1 MDYPNIDGAV
11 IALDSET
18 TGLKWWTDDIFGFS
32 VSVGDKDYYWDV
44 RDQPQSLDWL
54 ADSIGSVERAYLHH
68 AKFDAHMFREAG
80 VDLPLERCV
89 CTMVRA
95 ALIDEH
101 LPTYGLDFV
110 GKKCIGVGKDDS
122 LEEELRRI
130 FGHKLSRDKL
140 MLMLHKAPVPIV
152 AKYAKQDT
160 RTTLLLGL
168 WQEDEI
174 IRQGLEQVDGL
185 ERELLPM
192 VVRMERHGVKID
204 VGRAEKSVIDID
216 KIVKREHEELNGMA
230 GFEINPNPSGSIV
243 KLFNPTRT
251 NDGKY
256 VLVDGTIAEPTEGGK
271 PSIDA
276 DCLRRMK
283 HPAAGKILRLRKL
296 IKCRDT
302 FLKGHVLGHLH
313 KGRVHCNVNQTRG
326 DNDAGTSTGRLS
338 INNPALQQ
346 IPSRDKE
353 VKAIVRPCFLPDD
366 GQKWLGIDW
375 SSFEYRWFAHYLND
389 QNITNKYLNDPNTD
403 FHQVVSD
410 MTGIPRNAQYVGGPS
425 AKAINLSMVFG
436 AGPGKAAEMVGLP
449 FIVEKGRNGKEY
461 KKPGP
466 EAQKVFD
473 QYHAAV
479 PGIKM
484 LLDRAS
490 AVARSRGYIIT
501 ALGRHI
507 RFPGGMAVHK
517 AGGLVFQG
525 TSADCMKSKMIE
537 VDNIC
542 RNHGNSNFLLTVHD
556 EIGVSVPEDDHDLHD
571 SIIKAYTTFDGI
583 NSKIKCKIPITCDWG
598 IGNNWYEAK
607 K

>member
-32 VSVGDKDYYWDV
+32 VSVGDRDYYWDV
-44 RDQPQSLDWL
+44 RDEPHSLDWL
-54 ADSIGSVERAYLHH
+54 ADSLPAVKRVYAHNL
-68 AKFDAHMFREAG
+68 KFDTHFFRESG
-80 VDLPLERCV
+80 VELPTEKCV
-89 CTMVRA
+89 CTLVRA

-101 LPTYGLDFV
+101 LPTYNLDFV
-110 GKKCIGVGKDDS
+110 GKKYVGVGKDGD
-122 LEEELRRI
+122 LLDDLRRI
-130 FGHKLSRDKL
+130 FGERLSRDKL
-140 MLMLHKAPVPIV
+140 MSMLHKAPTQIV

-174 IRQGLEQVDGL
+174 VRQGLEKVDAL
-185 ERELLPM
+185 ERRLLPTI
-192 VVRMERHGVKID
+192 VRMEKHGVRID
-204 VGRAEKSVIDID
+204 VERAEKSVID
-216 KIVKREHEELNGMA
+216 VGAVVEREHRELNDLA
-230 GFEINPNPSGSIV
+230 GFEVNPNPSGSIARLFKPV
-243 KLFNPTRT
+243 KTD
-251 NDGKY
+251 DGKY
-256 VLVDGTIAEPTEGGK
+256 MLIDGTIAEATDGGN

-313 KGRVHCNVNQTRG
+313 KGRVHCNVNQTKG
-326 DNDAGTSTGRLS
+326 DNDAGTGTGRLS
-338 INNPALQQ
+338 INSPALQQ

-353 VKAIVRPCFLPDD
+353 IKSIVRPCFLPDE

-389 QNITNKYLNDPNTD
+389 PDIIAKYTNDPNTD

-410 MTGIPRNAQYVGGPS
+410 MTGIPRNAEYVGGPS

-436 AGPGKAAEMVGLP
+436 AGPGKAAEMIGLP
-449 FIVEKGRNGKEY
+449 FVIEKGRNGKEY

-479 PGIKM
+479 PGVKS
-484 LLDRAS
+484 LLDSAS
-490 AVARSRGYIIT
+490 AVARSRGHIVT
-501 ALGRHI
+501 AMGRHI
-507 RFPGGMAVHK
+507 RFPGGVAVHK
-517 AGGLVFQG
+517 AGGLIFQG

-537 VDNIC
+537 IDKLC
-542 RNHGNSNFLLTVHD
+542 ADRGNSNFLLTVHD
-556 EIGVSVPEDDHDLHD
+556 EIGVSVPGDDQVLHAD
-571 SIIKAYTTFDGI
+571 IIKAYTTFDGVDGR
-583 NSKIKCKIPITCDWG
+583 IKCRVPITCDWG
-598 IGNNWYEAK
+598 IGDNWYEAK